1 MLLKQLINN
10 LPKEK
15 KNINI
20 NGLTVSSKNIKK
32 GFIFFAIKG
41 HLDNGEKY
49 IPEAVKK
56 GAVVVICS
64 KKCKYENN
72 KILIIKTSNIRF
84 FLSEISSKFYKLK
97 PKNLIAVTGTN
108 GKTSVADIYYQILH
122 LNNIPVASIG
132 TLGLKYNN
140 KLIKSE
146 LTSPDTISLHK
157 SLEKFKQY
165 E

>member
-10 LPKEK
+10 LPKE

-84 FLSEISSKFYKLK
+84 FSSEISSKFYKLNQK
-97 PKNLIAVTGTN
+97 I
-108 GKTSVADIYYQILH
+108 
-122 LNNIPVASIG
+122 
-132 TLGLKYNN
+132 
-140 KLIKSE
+140 
-146 LTSPDTISLHK
+146 
-157 SLEKFKQY
+157 
-165 E
+165 